1 MHDPAEPTPPRPIT
15 ALYAQFGKRGFDLLL
30 STLGIVISAPL
41 QAVVALAIWRTMGRP
56 VVFAQVR
63 PGLRGR
69 PFKMLK
75 FRTMTSATAPD
86 GSLLPDE
93 ERLTSLGRAL
103 RSSSL
108 DELPQLLNI
117 VRGDMS
123 LVGPRPFLMEYLPL
137 YTPEHRHRHD
147 VRPGLTGWTAVT
159 GRNSQSWAQKLES
172 DVWYTRH
179 ISFSLDCMILWRTL
193 RVAVTGEGVSSDGHA
208 TAQAFTGTED

>member
-1 MHDPAEPTPPRPIT
+1 MRDPAEFNAARRIT
-15 ALYAQFGKRGFDLLL
+15 TLYRNFGKRGFDLVLC
-30 STLGIVISAPL
+30 TLGLAVSAPL
-41 QAVVALAIWRTMGRP
+41 QAVVALAIWRSMGRP

-63 PGLRGR
+63 PGLDGR

-86 GSLLPDE
+86 GSLLPDDQ
-93 ERLTSLGRAL
+93 RLTSLGKAL

-108 DELPQLLNI
+108 DELPQLWNVL
-117 VRGDMS
+117 RGDMS

-137 YTPEHRHRHD
+137 YTSEQRHRHD

-179 ISFSLDCMILWRTL
+179 VSFGLDCMILWRTA
-193 RVAVTGEGVSSDGHA
+193 RVAMTGEGVSSDGHA
-208 TAQAFTGTED
+208 TAQAFTGTEN